1 MAASRAVDTRR
12 PSARQLVA
20 LCAVIGTGV
29 ASADDYY
36 EPSDASLPFDFSSD
50 APFSTYIDVTANHLI
65 AHREFVRP
73 NRKAAELELVMPFE
87 LKPSADCEPPRK
99 GVLLVHGILETPY
112 AMRDIGSAL
121 NARCFLVRSILLPGH
136 GTRAGDL
143 LTVTAD
149 DWQAAVAYGVRS
161 LRRDV
166 NEIYVGGF
174 SLGGLLAALAA
185 LQEPDIKAALLF
197 APALGVTYP
206 LLAHQS
212 SWLRHLKD
220 WLDKNPAPLPVRYQ
234 SMSTNAVAQVVELT
248 KRYDA
253 LVEDDFPVPAFV
265 VVSVDDIAVRTNKV
279 IAEFTAHFSQPASR
293 LVVYGEP
300 SDIDDDRVTAFE
312 SFFPEQRILNI
323 AHMSIPYRSD
333 NHYFGTN
340 GVYRDCGQYLPIIPN
355 DEVAACQRSD
365 GNWRGELDSTKD
377 DAYLPL
383 QRLTFNPLFDQTMQ
397 RMGEFLAAVSTT
409 EGDAQ

>member
-1 MAASRAVDTRR
+1 M
-12 PSARQLVA
+12 
-20 LCAVIGTGV
+20 IGSGFV
-29 ASADDYY
+29 SADDYY
-36 EPSDASLPFDFSSD
+36 EPSDTPLTFDYSSD
-50 APFSTYIDVTANHLI
+50 APFDAYIDVTANYLM

-73 NRKAAELELVMPFE
+73 NRKAAETELVMPFE
-87 LKPSADCEPPRK
+87 LKPSADCEPPLK

-112 AMRDIGSAL
+112 AMRDIGGAL

-149 DWQAAVAYGVRS
+149 DWQAAVAFGVRS

-166 NEIYVGGF
+166 DEIYVGGF
-174 SLGGLLAALAA
+174 SLGGLLAALAT

-248 KRYDA
+248 KRYDRQ
-253 LVEDDFPVPAFV
+253 VGPDFPVPAFV

-279 IAEFTAHFSQPASR
+279 IDEFIERFTHPASR
-293 LVVYGEP
+293 LVVYGELHEHR
-300 SDIDDDRVTAFE
+300 DERITVLE
-312 SFFPEQRILNI
+312 SFMPEQKVLNI
-323 AHMSIPYRSD
+323 AHMSIPYRPD

-355 DEVAACQRSD
+355 AEVAACQRSS

-397 RMGEFLAAVSTT
+397 RMGEFLATVSIT